1 MINNDEFLYFQNEI
15 NCIKESIN
23 NYEYKEDKLN
33 HSNFVISING
43 IKYINNIDEINK
55 EIKQNIDNIFIED
68 KQKHGLNMKISLNE
82 IIYEIN
88 LFKSNYQD
96 IIKINKN

>member
-1 MINNDEFLYFQNEI
+1 MLFLL
-15 NCIKESIN
+15 
-23 NYEYKEDKLN
+23 KLQIL
-33 HSNFVISING
+33 FE
-43 IKYINNIDEINK
+43 KYIK

-68 KQKHGLNMKISLNE
+68 KQKHGLNMKISLNK
-82 IIYEIN
+82 IMYEIN